1 MPPRKETIRNIPN
14 LHLSLHQGTGVK
26 LAFANAIVTGNL
38 DTVQNTRIAK
48 TWFTDAWDNHGNK
61 LLAFAAKIALQHSPV
76 QTPSGLSPHAKIF
89 QHLASVCVGY
99 GEPVFT
105 TAKNL
110 KNYSVLHVIGNHNK
124 SKGQD
129 ASHLLAILQ
138 RVAPGEALKKA
149 FGKMYEGKHLPHT
162 LALQRGNANLYNVLK
177 KHAKKTKNASR
188 GANSSNNNNNVRMR
202 TAQPAQVNQA
212 TMNALVKRLMQ
223 THMQTALDEEKKKL
237 QTEIQAEMKTY
248 MGQLRQQAEAVATRA
263 FNKTAEKEL
272 GVGRRKKTKRPGNP
286 YGFRTT
292 PGRMV

>member
-1 MPPRKETIRNIPN
+1 M
-14 LHLSLHQGTGVK
+14 HLSLHSGTGVK
-26 LAFANAIVTGNL
+26 LAFANAIVAGNL
-38 DTVQNTRIAK
+38 ATVQNAKIAK
-48 TWFTDAWDNHGNK
+48 SWFKDAWDNHGNK

-76 QTPSGLSPHAKIF
+76 QTQFGTLSQHAQIF

-129 ASHLLAILQ
+129 ASHLLAILE
-138 RVAPGEALKKA
+138 RVAPEGALKKA
-149 FGKMYEGKHLPHT
+149 FGLKYEDKHLPHT
-162 LALQRGNANLYNVLK
+162 LALQRGNANLHNVLK
-177 KHAKKTKNASR
+177 KHAKKTKNAPR
-188 GANSSNNNNNVRMR
+188 GANNSNNNNYVRMR

-212 TMNALVKRLMQ
+212 TMNALVKQLMR
-223 THMQTALDEEKKKL
+223 TAMDEEKKKL

-272 GVGRRKKTKRPGNP
+272 GVGRRKKPKRPGNP